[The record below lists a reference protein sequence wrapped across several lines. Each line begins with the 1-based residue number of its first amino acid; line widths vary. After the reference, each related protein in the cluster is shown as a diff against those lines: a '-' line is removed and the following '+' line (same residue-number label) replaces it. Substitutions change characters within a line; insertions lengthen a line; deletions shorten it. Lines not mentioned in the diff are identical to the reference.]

1 MYEVIFN
8 NNFIINFLISFIF
21 IIFNYFFARLTAD
34 YLTNR
39 GIISVNNFNPLIN
52 PPEVAILGIGR
63 TSEEILIISGKQEIR
78 KVCYFNLTFDHR
90 AVDGFPA
97 SKFLESIIKNI
108 QSPETLEKK

>member
-39 GIISVNNFNPLIN
+39 GIISVNNFNPLIIFFIIFGFYSF
-52 PPEVAILGIGR
+52 ILN
-63 TSEEILIISGKQEIR
+63 ILIL
-78 KVCYFNLTFDHR
+78 FNGHTHFRLLIFFTFIIQVGIIFKNLR
-90 AVDGFPA
+90 LIKY
-97 SKFLESIIKNI
+97 SKPKIFG
-108 QSPETLEKK
+108 

>member
-52 PPEVAILGIGR
+52 KG
-63 TSEEILIISGKQEIR
+63 
-78 KVCYFNLTFDHR
+78 
-90 AVDGFPA
+90 
-97 SKFLESIIKNI
+97 KNI
-108 QSPETLEKK
+108 PYLVDQHVLEK